1 MDSLRLK
8 EINQDL
14 KDIDVKD
21 VKYYNFAGI
30 HPLFDIAVIGT
41 ATERQALALVSRV
54 KNYPKF
60 KSVETGSGWTLIAT
74 EQIWIHI
81 FTKEERESRGLD
93 DVYAQYEETL

>member
-41 ATERQALALVSRV
+41 ASERQALALVARV
-54 KNYPKF
+54 KNYPEF

-74 EQIWIHI
+74 EQIWVHI
-81 FTKEERESRGLD
+81 FTKEERDARGLD
-93 DVYAQYEETL
+93 GVYAQYEEIL